1 MQPRHTLAKARVTT
15 VRPSER
21 EIKGEGKRKYREGG
35 MKKKSLRIKMS
46 FIIILSSHG
55 LEINIL
61 IDPMSFQQICDKP
74 KYPSTN

>member
-1 MQPRHTLAKARVTT
+1 MQPRHTPAKARVTT

-46 FIIILSSHG
+46 FHHNSLFSWAR
-55 LEINIL
+55 N
-61 IDPMSFQQICDKP
+61 
-74 KYPSTN
+74 KYFNRSYVFSANL